1 LWNVGVQTFD
11 ASKMENFNMR
21 AQLMWTIND
30 LPAYADLSGWPNKG
44 VKACPCCMHSTR
56 SKHLKNGC
64 KFYYMGHMRYLPT
77 EHLWGLNRRT
87 FDGTEEFD
95 SAPNVPSGDEILQQ
109 LDGVAF
115 GDENAGKK
123 RKRKKRKTGAAS
135 SDDVLWKKKSI
146 FFRLPYWK
154 DNLLRHNLD
163 VMHIE
168 KNVMDNI
175 LGTLLDIKGKTKDN
189 LAARLDLQEM
199 GLRPK
204 LHPFTAANGKTYMPA
219 ACHTMS
225 REDKETFLKVLRN
238 VRVPDGYA
246 SNISRCVRLKDRTIS
261 GLKNHDSH
269 ILMQQLLPIALRQ
282 SLPDKV
288 VRPLVEISAFFR
300 GICSTKLTQDEMER
314 LQGDVCIT
322 LCKLEQVFPP
332 GFFTSMV
339 HLVVHL
345 VRECRLG
352 GPVQYR
358 WMYPA
363 ER

>member
-1 LWNVGVQTFD
+1 V
-11 ASKMENFNMR
+11 
-21 AQLMWTIND
+21 
-30 LPAYADLSGWPNKG
+30 
-44 VKACPCCMHSTR
+44 
-56 SKHLKNGC
+56 
-64 KFYYMGHMRYLPT
+64 
-77 EHLWGLNRRT
+77 
-87 FDGTEEFD
+87 EEEKYF
-95 SAPNVPSGDEILQQ
+95 
-109 LDGVAF
+109 
-115 GDENAGKK
+115 
-123 RKRKKRKTGAAS
+123 
-135 SDDVLWKKKSI
+135 

-163 VMHIE
+163 AMHIE
-168 KNVMDNI
+168 KNGMDNI
-175 LGTLLDIKGKTKDN
+175 LGTILNIKGKTKDN

-199 GLRPK
+199 GLKPK
-204 LHPFTAANGKTYMPA
+204 LHQFTAANGKTYIPA

-225 REDKETFLKVLRN
+225 REDKENFLKVLQN

-246 SNISRCVRLKDRTIS
+246 SNISRCVRLKDSTIS
-261 GLKNHDSH
+261 GLKSHDSH
-269 ILMQQLLPIALRQ
+269 ILMQQLLPIALCQ

-300 GICSTKLTQDEMER
+300 GICSTKLSQEEMDR

-322 LCKLEQVFPP
+322 LCKLEHVFPP

-339 HLVVHL
+339 HLVVHF

>member
-1 LWNVGVQTFD
+1 V
-11 ASKMENFNMR
+11 
-21 AQLMWTIND
+21 
-30 LPAYADLSGWPNKG
+30 
-44 VKACPCCMHSTR
+44 
-56 SKHLKNGC
+56 
-64 KFYYMGHMRYLPT
+64 
-77 EHLWGLNRRT
+77 
-87 FDGTEEFD
+87 
-95 SAPNVPSGDEILQQ
+95 
-109 LDGVAF
+109 
-115 GDENAGKK
+115 
-123 RKRKKRKTGAAS
+123 
-135 SDDVLWKKKSI
+135 WKKKSI

-163 VMHIE
+163 VMYIE

-175 LGTLLDIKGKTKDN
+175 LGTILDIKGKTKDN

-199 GLRPK
+199 GLRSK
-204 LHPFTAANGKTYMPA
+204 LHPFIATNGKTYMPA

-225 REDKETFLKVLRN
+225 REDKENFLKVLRN

-246 SNISRCVRLKDRTIS
+246 SNISWCVRLKERTIS
-261 GLKNHDSH
+261 GLKSHDSH
-269 ILMQQLLPIALRQ
+269 ILMQQPLPIALRQ

-288 VRPLVEISAFFR
+288 FRPIVEMSAFFR
-300 GICSTKLTQDEMER
+300 GICSTKLTQDDMDR
-314 LQGDVCIT
+314 LQSDVCIT
-322 LCKLEQVFPP
+322 LCKLEQVFPL

-358 WMYPA
+358 WMYLA